1 MNQRI
6 AIVSGVRSPMAKAG
20 TALKE
25 TQADDLG
32 AIIVREALLRSG
44 ISGEEVS
51 EVIIGNVA
59 QPSHAANIARV
70 IGLKAGLPNHVPA
83 FTVHRNCASGMQA
96 VTSAAEK
103 ILLGYGSVYLAGG
116 VESMTNIPL
125 IYPKEF
131 QDFMRSLGTAKTFG
145 AKAKVLSRFR
155 LSMLKPRVGL
165 MEGLTDPV
173 SGLIMGETAEVLARD
188 FHITRE
194 EQDRFALR
202 SHRLATK
209 AQEEGLF
216 EGEIYPV
223 PKVPGYHELVSED
236 VGPRPQQSM
245 EALAKLPP
253 YFDKRNGTVTAGNSS
268 QITDG
273 AAAVVV
279 MSENEAKRRGIEPL
293 GYLREFAYGALEAE
307 RMGLGP
313 AFATAR
319 LFERTGA
326 KLSDIDYIEIN
337 EAFAAQMLAVM
348 KAFASDEF
356 AKKHLGRDRALGEI
370 PDDIL
375 NSQGGAIA
383 LGHPVGMT
391 GTRLII
397 HVLLEL
403 RRRNQNT
410 GLATLCVQGGQGAA
424 LLLEVA

>member
-1 MNQRI
+1 MKNRI
-6 AIVSGVRSPMAKAG
+6 ALVGGVRSPMAKAG
-20 TALKE
+20 TALKD

-32 AIIVREALLRSG
+32 AIIAREALLRSG
-44 ISGEEVS
+44 VAPEEID

-70 IGLKAGLPNHVPA
+70 IALKAGLPNRVPA

-96 VTSAAEK
+96 ITSAAEK

-125 IYPKEF
+125 IYPEEF
-131 QDFMRSLGTAKTFG
+131 QDFMRSFRKAKTLGQRLKLITKF
-145 AKAKVLSRFR
+145 RF
-155 LSMLKPRVGL
+155 SMLKPRIGL

-188 FHITRE
+188 FHVTRE
-194 EQDRFALR
+194 EQDEFALR
-202 SHRLATK
+202 SHKLATK
-209 AQEEGLF
+209 AQEEDLF
-216 EGEIYPV
+216 ADEIYPV
-223 PKVPGYHELVSED
+223 PRAPGYDELVTED
-236 VGPRPQQSM
+236 IGPRPQQSM

-253 YFDKRNGTVTAGNSS
+253 YFDKHNGTVTAGNSS

-273 AAAVVV
+273 AAALVV
-279 MSENEAKRRGIEPL
+279 MSEKEAKRRGIEPL

-313 AFATAR
+313 AFATSR

-326 KLSDIDYIEIN
+326 KLSDMEYIEIN
-337 EAFAAQMLAVM
+337 EAFAAQVIAVE
-348 KAFASDEF
+348 KAFASAEF
-356 AKKHLGRDRALGEI
+356 AKKHLARDTALGEI
-370 PDDIL
+370 DRDIL

-391 GTRLII
+391 GARLVI
-397 HVLLEL
+397 HTLREL
-403 RRRNQNT
+403 RRRGKNT